1 MKLIRSGINELYPPV
16 GHAEA
21 AALVAAAASSAAFFL
36 ASAFS
41 AAARSASVDKVMTKA
56 ART

>member
-21 AALVAAAASSAAFFL
+21 AALVAAAAAFL
-36 ASAFS
+36 SASAFS
-41 AAARSASVDKVMTKA
+41 AAARSASVDMVMMKA
-56 ART
+56 TRT